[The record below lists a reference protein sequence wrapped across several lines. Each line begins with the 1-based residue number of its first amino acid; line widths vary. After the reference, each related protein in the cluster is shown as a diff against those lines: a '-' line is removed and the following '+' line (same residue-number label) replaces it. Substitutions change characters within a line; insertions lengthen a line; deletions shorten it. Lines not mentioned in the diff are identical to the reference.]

1 MQEVTRWRIVT
12 VQESLEWVW
21 QRVKYRKGDEIG
33 AQKGEREIDRV
44 EKPRVVQQREEEK
57 NKERKIS

>member
-1 MQEVTRWRIVT
+1 MT

-33 AQKGEREIDRV
+33 AQKGEREIERSQEWCCSSV
-44 EKPRVVQQREEEK
+44 RKRRTR
-57 NKERKIS
+57 ERKIS